1 MTLPPESLIALRDLL
16 ARYCGV
22 LLDDARLITLRSA
35 VERRAAAAR
44 RAPAQYVA
52 DLVLGADR
60 AELQQLAELL
70 LNHET
75 MFFRN
80 RPHIEALRK
89 TLLPTLH
96 ATLPPGAPIKIW
108 SAGCATGEEPYS
120 IAITALEALGEP
132 LPRPIEI
139 LATDLSATALDKA
152 RHGVYRGRALA
163 NVTPVQRARFFVPA
177 GDGLAVHERVRRLVS
192 FGQHNLLEPFPPA
205 SSGTHILFCQ
215 NVTIYFSIDTC
226 RALMSRFY
234 DILADGGTLCLGF
247 SETLWNIFDRLRPVA
262 VDGAFLY
269 RKDPPRQRATVAPAD
284 KRPIQSSRSGRL
296 RPAAPSVAGAP
307 LFTDEA
313 VVHEGRRLIDSG
325 QLEAALDMFARAP
338 LAGRHAPAV
347 LALAAQAHANRGDLD
362 LALAEARRALELNPL
377 VTEAHILLGLIYER
391 QQQLPLA
398 IRHFERARY
407 LSTESP
413 LVAFHLAECYRQTGR
428 MTDAVREYRNA
439 ERLLVTLPPDH
450 LLEGVAAHWLAESC
464 RRWIGRLD
472 GER

>member
-1 MTLPPESLIALRDLL
+1 MTLPTESLSSLRDFL

-22 LLDDARLITLRSA
+22 VIDDVRLMALRNA
-35 VERRAAAAR
+35 VERRAETLR

-52 DLVLGADR
+52 ELALSADR

-75 MFFRN
+75 VFFRN

-120 IAITALEALGEP
+120 IAITAFEALGDP
-132 LPRPIEI
+132 LPRPVEI

-152 RHGVYRGRALA
+152 RRGVYRGRTLT
-163 NVTPVQRARFFVPA
+163 NVTPAQRTHFFVSTE
-177 GDGLAVHERVRRLVS
+177 DGWVVHERVRQLVT
-192 FGQHNLLEPFPPA
+192 FVQHNLLDPFPPA
-205 SSGTHILFCQ
+205 ARGTHILFCQ

-226 RALMSRFY
+226 RALMARFY
-234 DILADGGTLCLGF
+234 DILAEGGTLCLGF
-247 SETLWNIFDRLRPVA
+247 SETLWNIFDRLRSVA

-269 RKDPPRQRATVAPAD
+269 RKDPPRQRQAAVLVEQ
-284 KRPIQSSRSGRL
+284 RPGQPSRSTRQ
-296 RPAAPSVAGAP
+296 RRAAQPANVS

-313 VVHEGRRLIDSG
+313 VVIEGRRLIESG
-325 QLEAALDMFARAP
+325 QLEAALDLFARAP
-338 LAGRHAPAV
+338 LAGRYAPAV

-377 VTEAHILLGLIYER
+377 VTEAHLLLGLIYER

-398 IRHFERARY
+398 IRHLERARY

-428 MTDAVREYRNA
+428 TIDAVREYRNA
-439 ERLLVTLPPDH
+439 ERLLAVLPPDH

-464 RRWIGRLD
+464 RRWIARLE

>member
-1 MTLPPESLIALRDLL
+1 MTLPPESLSALRDLL

-22 LLDDARLITLRSA
+22 LLDDARLMTLRSA
-35 VERRAAAAR
+35 VERRAEAVR

-52 DLVLGADR
+52 DLALSADR

-75 MFFRN
+75 VFFRN

-89 TLLPTLH
+89 TLLPALH

-132 LPRPIEI
+132 LPRPVEI
-139 LATDLSATALDKA
+139 LATDLSAAALDKA
-152 RHGVYRGRALA
+152 RHGVYRGRTLA
-163 NVTPVQRARFFVPA
+163 NVTPGQRARFFVPA
-177 GDGLAVHERVRRLVS
+177 EGGLAVHERVRRLVT
-192 FGQHNLLEPFPPA
+192 FAQHNLLEPFPLA
-205 SSGTHILFCQ
+205 ARGTHILFCQ

-226 RALMSRFY
+226 RTLMARFY
-234 DILADGGTLCLGF
+234 DILAEGGTLCLGF

-284 KRPIQSSRSGRL
+284 KRPVSSPRSGRL
-296 RPAAPSVAGAP
+296 RPAVQAGVGAP
-307 LFTDEA
+307 LFTDET

-325 QLEAALDMFARAP
+325 QLEAALDLFARAP

-439 ERLLVTLPPDH
+439 ERLLATLPPDH

-464 RRWIGRLD
+464 RRWIDRLD

>member
-1 MTLPPESLIALRDLL
+1 MTLPPESLSSLRDVL

-22 LLDDARLITLRSA
+22 VIDDVRLMALRSA
-35 VERRAAAAR
+35 VERRAETLR

-52 DLVLGADR
+52 ELALSADR

-75 MFFRN
+75 VFFRN

-120 IAITALEALGEP
+120 IAITAFEALGDP
-132 LPRPIEI
+132 LPRPVEI

-152 RHGVYRGRALA
+152 RRGVYRGRTLT
-163 NVTPVQRARFFVPA
+163 NITPAQRARFFAPT
-177 GDGLAVHERVRRLVS
+177 GDGWAVHERVRRLVM
-192 FGQHNLLEPFPPA
+192 FVQHNLLDPFPPA
-205 SSGTHILFCQ
+205 ARGTHILFCQ

-226 RALMSRFY
+226 RALMARFY
-234 DILADGGTLCLGF
+234 DILAEGGTLCLGF
-247 SETLWNIFDRLRPVA
+247 SETLWNIFDRLRSVA

-269 RKDPPRQRATVAPAD
+269 RKDPPRQRQAAVLAEQ
-284 KRPIQSSRSGRL
+284 RPGQPSRSTRQ
-296 RPAAPSVAGAP
+296 RRAAQPANVS

-313 VVHEGRRLIDSG
+313 VVIEGRRLIESG
-325 QLEAALDMFARAP
+325 QLEAALELFARAP
-338 LAGRHAPAV
+338 LAGRYAPAV

-377 VTEAHILLGLIYER
+377 VTEAHLLLGLIYER

-398 IRHFERARY
+398 IRHLERARY

-428 MTDAVREYRNA
+428 TIDAVREYRNA
-439 ERLLVTLPPDH
+439 ERLLAVLPPDH

-464 RRWIGRLD
+464 RRWIARLE

>member
-1 MTLPPESLIALRDLL
+1 MTLPPESLSSLRDVL

-22 LLDDARLITLRSA
+22 VLDDVRLMALRSA
-35 VERRAAAAR
+35 VERRVEALG

-52 DLVLGADR
+52 ELALSADR

-75 MFFRN
+75 VFFRN

-120 IAITALEALGEP
+120 IAITALEALGDP
-132 LPRPIEI
+132 LPRPVEI
-139 LATDLSATALDKA
+139 LATDLSAAALDKA
-152 RHGVYRGRALA
+152 RRGVYRGRTLA
-163 NVTPVQRARFFVPA
+163 NVTPAQRARFFTVT
-177 GDGLAVHERVRRLVS
+177 GDGWAVHERVRRLVM
-192 FGQHNLLEPFPPA
+192 FVQHNLLDPFPPA
-205 SSGTHILFCQ
+205 ARGTHILFCQ

-226 RALMSRFY
+226 RALMARFY
-234 DILADGGTLCLGF
+234 DILSEGGTLCLGF

-269 RKDPPRQRATVAPAD
+269 RKDPPRQRIAAVTAHKWPGQSPRSLRLRQIVPPAD
-284 KRPIQSSRSGRL
+284 ET
-296 RPAAPSVAGAP
+296 P

-313 VVHEGRRLIDSG
+313 VVNDGRRLIESG
-325 QLEAALDMFARAP
+325 QLEAALELFARAP

-377 VTEAHILLGLIYER
+377 VTEAHLLLGLIYER

-398 IRHFERARY
+398 IRHLEQARY

-428 MTDAVREYRNA
+428 MIDAIREYRNA
-439 ERLLVTLPPDH
+439 ERLLAGLPPDH

-464 RRWIGRLD
+464 RRWIARLE